1 MTIAGL
7 GIARAAASALAMMVA
22 CGISSAFS
30 AETPAT
36 GAATAT
42 QAAAGAAPV
51 PEAAAPEPLSADE
64 LEVLVARIA
73 LYPDELVAAISQASL
88 YPLQIVQA
96 ARFLEKFEK
105 DKTLKPREDWD
116 GSVISLLNY
125 PEVVR
130 MMSED
135 LDWTQSLGD
144 ALTYQQKDVLIA
156 IQQLRDEA
164 VAKGIIK
171 SDDKIQVVESGDNVI
186 IQPTVAET
194 IYVPQYEPQMLYAP
208 NYPPAPMSYYPQP
221 YPSYYYPT
229 AGFFA
234 GAVTGALWGAAMDWD
249 DWDVWGGDWDGGNLD
264 IDCNNCL
271 NNIRG
276 KVNLKDVDWKNVD
289 RSKINFDRS
298 QLANVD
304 RTKIKDGIKANR
316 GNSIRTK
323 AADVRRDRPA
333 NRADRAA
340 NRDIRKSALG
350 DQNRVSGGAIGAGA
364 NRPNAGVDRG
374 NRNRPTGGVNRP
386 SGKPKAGARVDRRP
400 NKPSALGNVDRGKV
414 SKVNSNRGRQSMGGG
429 ARGGGQRHVS
439 RGGGQRSVARGGG
452 GRGGAARGGGG
463 RRGGG
468 GGRGG
473 GGRRR

>member
-1 MTIAGL
+1 MTIADL
-7 GIARAAASALAMMVA
+7 RLARAAAIALAMTDGVRRF
-22 CGISSAFS
+22 ISLS
-30 AETPAT
+30 AETQRGGQQS
-36 GAATAT
+36 GA
-42 QAAAGAAPV
+42 GCRGPR
-51 PEAAAPEPLSADE
+51 AAPEPLSADE

-88 YPLQIVQA
+88 YPLQIVEA
-96 ARFLEKFEK
+96 DRFLDRLEK
-105 DKTLKPREDWD
+105 DKTLKPKEDWD

-125 PEVVR
+125 PEVVK

-171 SDDKIQVVESGDNVI
+171 SDDKIQVVQSGDNVI

-208 NYPPAPMSYYPQP
+208 ELPASADLLL
-221 YPSYYYPT
+221 SGT
-229 AGFFA
+229 
-234 GAVTGALWGAAMDWD
+234 V
-249 DWDVWGGDWDGGNLD
+249 
-264 IDCNNCL
+264 
-271 NNIRG
+271 
-276 KVNLKDVDWKNVD
+276 
-289 RSKINFDRS
+289 S
-298 QLANVD
+298 QLLLPD
-304 RTKIKDGIKANR
+304 RRVLRRRGDRRPLGRRHGLGRLGRLGRRLGRRRPRYRLQQLPQQHQRQGQLEGRRLEECRPVEDQLRQEPAGQFRSHENQGRHQGERRQLHSKPKRRTSGGIALP
-316 GNSIRTK
+316 I
-323 AADVRRDRPA
+323 A
-333 NRADRAA
+333 ADRAP

-350 DQNRVSGGAIGAGA
+350 DRNRAPAARSAQAKQAERRSRQGQSSTGRPAGA
-364 NRPNAGVDRG
+364 
-374 NRNRPTGGVNRP
+374 NRP

-400 NKPSALGNVDRGKV
+400 SKPSALGNVDRGKA

-429 ARGGGQRHVS
+429 ARGGGQRHVT
-439 RGGGQRSVARGGG
+439 RGGGQRAVARGGG

-463 RRGGG
+463 GGVAGGG
-468 GGRGG
+468 GGGGG

>member
-1 MTIAGL
+1 M
-7 GIARAAASALAMMVA
+7 
-22 CGISSAFS
+22 
-30 AETPAT
+30 
-36 GAATAT
+36 
-42 QAAAGAAPV
+42 
-51 PEAAAPEPLSADE
+51 
-64 LEVLVARIA
+64 
-73 LYPDELVAAISQASL
+73 
-88 YPLQIVQA
+88 
-96 ARFLEKFEK
+96 
-105 DKTLKPREDWD
+105 
-116 GSVISLLNY
+116 ISLLNY

-171 SDDKIQVVESGDNVI
+171 SDDKVQVVEERR
-186 IQPTVAET
+186 QCHHPT
-194 IYVPQYEPQMLYAP
+194 
-208 NYPPAPMSYYPQP
+208 
-221 YPSYYYPT
+221 
-229 AGFFA
+229 
-234 GAVTGALWGAAMDWD
+234 
-249 DWDVWGGDWDGGNLD
+249 DG
-264 IDCNNCL
+264 
-271 NNIRG
+271 
-276 KVNLKDVDWKNVD
+276 
-289 RSKINFDRS
+289 
-298 QLANVD
+298 
-304 RTKIKDGIKANR
+304 
-316 GNSIRTK
+316 
-323 AADVRRDRPA
+323 RRDDL
-333 NRADRAA
+333 RAAVRAA
-340 NRDIRKSALG
+340 NALCAELPAGAHVLLSGAVSQLLLPDRRVLRRRGDRAPSGAPPWTGTTGTSGAETGTAATSISTATIASTTSAARSTGRMSTGRMSTGRRSTSTGASWPMSIARKSRTVSRQTAATPFEPKLRTSGEIALPIVPIG
-350 DQNRVSGGAIGAGA
+350 QPTGISARAPSATGSRASGGAIGAGA

-468 GGRGG
+468 GGGRGG

>member
-1 MTIAGL
+1 M
-7 GIARAAASALAMMVA
+7 
-22 CGISSAFS
+22 
-30 AETPAT
+30 
-36 GAATAT
+36 
-42 QAAAGAAPV
+42 
-51 PEAAAPEPLSADE
+51 
-64 LEVLVARIA
+64 
-73 LYPDELVAAISQASL
+73 
-88 YPLQIVQA
+88 
-96 ARFLEKFEK
+96 
-105 DKTLKPREDWD
+105 
-116 GSVISLLNY
+116 ISLLNY

-171 SDDKIQVVESGDNVI
+171 SDEKVQVVQSGDNVI

-208 NYPPAPMSYYPQP
+208 DYPPQPISYYPEP

-249 DWDVWGGDWDGGNLD
+249 NWDVWGGGWNGGDLD

-271 NNIRG
+271 NNING
-276 KVNLKDVDWKNVD
+276 KVNWKDVDWKNVD
-289 RSKINFDRS
+289 RSKINFDRN
-298 QLANVD
+298 QLANFD
-304 RTKIKDGIKANR
+304 RTKIKDGIKAN
-316 GNSIRTK
+316 GANSIRNK
-323 AADVRRDRPA
+323 AANVKRERPG
-333 NRADRAA
+333 NRADRTP

-350 DQNRVSGGAIGAGA
+350 DRPGAGAGA
-364 NRPNAGVDRG
+364 NVKRPNAGIAKGDLKRQ
-374 NRNRPTGGVNRP
+374 GGVNRP

-400 NKPSALGNVDRGKV
+400 SKPSGLGNVDRGKV

-429 ARGGGQRHVS
+429 ARGGGQRAAT
-439 RGGGQRSVARGGG
+439 RGGGQR
-452 GRGGAARGGGG
+452 AAHAK
-463 RRGGG
+463 RRPSSSGTK
-468 GGRGG
+468 RRQP
-473 GGRRR
+473 RRRWWRRSPRWRWRRTSAVT